1 MVKPQVA
8 LKLPI
13 HITVDFVP
21 AGIEKETIIDQ
32 MRAMSRMLGRGID
45 LHIVGKPPKIILL
58 GANAEAESGH
68 A

>member
-1 MVKPQVA
+1 MVKPEVV

-21 AGIEKETIIDQ
+21 AGVEKEAIIDQ

-58 GANAEAESGH
+58 GSNAETENRNA
-68 A
+68 